1 MKSTQKMYNLM
12 RSTLS
17 ASEDRAFWLIQLIL
31 IELGFSWQERRS
43 LPEKLFGIIRTE
55 PHEPTAA
62 QKVWDLLGSQL
73 STVTQKLSDRSEL
86 IATQVSAHL
95 TGKNL
100 LDFGCGDGLVG
111 LRLGM
116 DNFTASSHDVA
127 DYRLNRGER
136 FTSNWDDLGRL
147 SFDSTLAVAV
157 FHHCDDPDL
166 EIERLANI
174 TRRLVVI
181 ESVIDS
187 AMPWEIQALVD
198 WIYNRGLHPGA
209 QIPVPGNFRTVEGWS
224 ETFQRHGFTVH
235 HIEDLGIDLPIV
247 PEHHVL
253 FVLDREI

>member
-1 MKSTQKMYNLM
+1 MQ
-12 RSTLS
+12 STLF
-17 ASEDRAFWLIQLIL
+17 ASQDRAFWLLQIIL
-31 IELGFSWQERRS
+31 IELGFDWQVRRS
-43 LPEKLFGIIRTE
+43 LSEQLFDIIRTE

-62 QKVWDLLGSQL
+62 QKVWNLLGSQL
-73 STVTQKLSDRSEL
+73 FNVTQKLSDRSGL
-86 IATQVSAHL
+86 IATQVGSHL
-95 TGKNL
+95 VGKKL

-116 DNFTASSHDVA
+116 PNFIVSSHDVA
-127 DYRLNRGER
+127 DYRLLKGSS
-136 FTSNWDDLGRL
+136 FTSNWSELGKL
-147 SFDSTLAVAV
+147 KFDSALAIAV
-157 FHHCDDPDL
+157 FHHCDEPDL

-198 WIYNRGLHPGA
+198 WLYNRGLHPGA

-224 ETFQRHGFTVH
+224 ETFRSHGFTVC